1 MDKSISEYEGML
13 LKINK
18 NMINNLNEKIFSDR
32 LDATKNLDVPF
43 SISKLVGEYDYQ
55 FSNVFYHNFF
65 FSINFFLVYSKLL
78 GFLIKKNLIY
88 GIVE

>member
-43 SISKLVGEYDYQ
+43 SISKLVGEYDY
-55 FSNVFYHNFF
+55 
-65 FSINFFLVYSKLL
+65 
-78 GFLIKKNLIY
+78 
-88 GIVE
+88 